1 VGRTR
6 VLLAIGLVV
15 ACAPLLM
22 SSAVASAA
30 KTPVPACAWYQLQ
43 VLDSGALAALG
54 NGAMAFDV
62 VNTGARC
69 QLKGYPSVEFLNAKG
84 RAVFNRDSHTSS
96 MLFAEPR
103 ESLVTLAPRATATFG
118 VSFGDNPVNNESCP
132 KVVKADVQLV
142 SGIGRFLGEFPLDLS
157 PCNGLEVTPIES
169 GAWPRP
175 NG

>member
-1 VGRTR
+1 MRRTR
-6 VLLAIGLVV
+6 LLLAAGLV
-15 ACAPLLM
+15 AALTPLLM
-22 SSAVASAA
+22 PSAVASAA
-30 KTPVPACAWYQLQ
+30 KSPVPACTSDHLQ
-43 VLDSGALAALG
+43 VLDSEWLAAAG

-69 QLKGYPSVEFLNAKG
+69 QVKGYPSVEFLNAKG
-84 RAVFNRDSHTSS
+84 RAVFSRDAHTSS

-103 ESLVTLAPRATATFG
+103 ESLVTLAPSAVATFG

-142 SGIGRFLGEFPLDLS
+142 SGIGSFSGEFPLDLS
-157 PCNGLEVTPIES
+157 PCNGLDVTPMES